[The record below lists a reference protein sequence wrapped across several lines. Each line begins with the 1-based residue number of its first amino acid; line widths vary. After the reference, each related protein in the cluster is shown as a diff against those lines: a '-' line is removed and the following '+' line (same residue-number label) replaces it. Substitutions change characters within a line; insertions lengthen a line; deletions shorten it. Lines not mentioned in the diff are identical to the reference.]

1 MNKEIKTPEDLE
13 NYCNKNTGH
22 SMNVPP
28 FVYIDKY
35 FEDIEK
41 AYGNGYRAG
50 YKEACKNLCLMES
63 KADGGDVE

>member
-13 NYCNKNTGH
+13 DYCKKTTGH
-22 SMNVPP
+22 GMNVPP

-35 FEDIEK
+35 FEDIDK

-50 YKEACKNLCLMES
+50 YKEGFNHSIGKEC
-63 KADGGDVE
+63 GGSEE

>member
-1 MNKEIKTPEDLE
+1 MNKEIKTLEDLE
-13 NYCNKNTGH
+13 NYCKKNTGH

-50 YKEACKNLCLMES
+50 YKEAYSDLCLWES
-63 KADGGDVE
+63 KSEGGNTE